1 MASFKPSA
9 LRLNP
14 LDYRLKALIAAL
26 IDSSLLSLLDLLP
39 LLLLDFLSSGCNIQ
53 HLSIIWPSF
62 LQFLQIGLF
71 LEALLATKS
80 SLVENL
86 DSSLIISAISFG
98 IFISGAPS
106 ALLSL
111 VLLNFNSLAISSYF
125 RELNESKELD
135 NPLNKRIAIKGSGK
149 ACPKSFKYKAEDYI
163 WLVYSSAFLKEL

>member
-1 MASFKPSA
+1 
-9 LRLNP
+9 
-14 LDYRLKALIAAL
+14 
-26 IDSSLLSLLDLLP
+26 
-39 LLLLDFLSSGCNIQ
+39 
-53 HLSIIWPSF
+53 LSIIWPSF

-86 DSSLIISAISFG
+86 DSLLIISAISLG
-98 IFISGAPS
+98 IFIRGAPS

-111 VLLNFNSLAISSYF
+111 VLLNFNLLAISSYL

-135 NPLNKRIAIKGSGK
+135 NSLNKRIAIKGSGK
-149 ACPKSFKYKAEDYI
+149 ECPKSFKYKAKDCI

>member
-149 ACPKSFKYKAEDYI
+149 ACPKSFKYKAEDCI
-163 WLVYSSAFLKEL
+163 

>member
-1 MASFKPSA
+1 MG
-9 LRLNP
+9 
-14 LDYRLKALIAAL
+14 
-26 IDSSLLSLLDLLP
+26 
-39 LLLLDFLSSGCNIQ
+39 FL
-53 HLSIIWPSF
+53 F
-62 LQFLQIGLF
+62 LFLF
-71 LEALLATKS
+71 LEALFATKS

-98 IFISGAPS
+98 IFIRGAPS

-125 RELNESKELD
+125 RELNKSKELD

-149 ACPKSFKYKAEDYI
+149 ACPKSFKYNAKDCI

>member
-1 MASFKPSA
+1 MASFKLST

-62 LQFLQIGLF
+62 LQFLQISLF
-71 LEALLATKS
+71 LEALLAIKS

-111 VLLNFNSLAISSYF
+111 VLLNFNLLAISLYF
-125 RELNESKELD
+125 RELNESKELN

-149 ACPKSFKYKAEDYI
+149 ACLKSFKYKAEDCI
-163 WLVYSSAFLKEL
+163 

>member
-14 LDYRLKALIAAL
+14 LDYRLQALIAAL

-80 SLVENL
+80 LLVENL

-149 ACPKSFKYKAEDYI
+149 ACPKSFKYKAEDCI
-163 WLVYSSAFLKEL
+163 

>member
-14 LDYRLKALIAAL
+14 LDYRLQALIAAL